1 MSEQQTEQQKCLQE
15 YKEAQARRQQSGAE
29 ASVQRALAGAHAQ
42 TTIPRTT
49 GGGAR

>member
-1 MSEQQTEQQKCLQE
+1 MTEQEKCLQE
-15 YKEAQARRQQSGAE
+15 YRQAQERRQTAEAE
-29 ASVQRALAGAHAQ
+29 ASVQRALAAAHAQ